1 MPNIDKNVTP
11 SVDKKLQNLGFV
23 VGDWSP
29 AKKNFCHDI
38 EEVLSTASKNGTG
51 RIGYPDRIYFNKNE
65 KLLILVEEKP
75 TVNEHYLPDVN
86 KGGISGIK
94 WYLSRFLNEELQKEH
109 KNLVNKFNNYKIIGI
124 AVSGDILEDYQHK
137 FDCFLLNLKEQKIQE
152 VSSITNFVSEN
163 DFLQLFDNTDIDELI
178 KKISQTTKE
187 VNNLLR
193 NVESQRRPI
202 LLSALMIC
210 LHKKKGIVNN
220 FNEYYNTLE
229 SNQLVNNILSVS
241 KDILK
246 QEGIPEEKIK
256 IFEKE
261 LGFLETDPSLNSNDI
276 LKQIL
281 NTLETD
287 IIPLFNNQ
295 IFVKSNY
302 DIIGK
307 FYEEFLK
314 YAGITNVKKG
324 IVLTPR
330 HITTLFTKLIDLKY
344 NDKIVDLC
352 CGTGAFLIAGMN
364 AIIDKINKSEISGK
378 TDLIDAVKTKQ
389 LLGFEISPTMYIC
402 AISNMMFRGDGK
414 SSIHCCDSIK
424 SNEADKILKE
434 FQPTIGFINPPYGG
448 KENEKNTTPKE
459 ISFLCKLL
467 KNCSRYGVM
476 IAPLSVYNKDVEVR
490 NEILKEHTLKA
501 VINMPGD
508 LFLPNAGVHTAIAVF
523 ETNRPFDY
531 DNDEVLF
538 YDLQDDGFILNKNQ
552 GRVDYHKKWNRI
564 EKNLLDTLKNG
575 SPDNI
580 KFVRTK
586 IKKGSEWTIYAYSET
601 NYASLCENDFVKT
614 ISEYAIFK
622 AKREMNLLNLQ
633 DEDDKPNEF
642 ELLAMLSTY
651 YGSDKFKIKQSNKKE
666 VDTQNWKFFKIFDR
680 DHPENSLFKVPSIK
694 GDLKEKDCLDGNVAL
709 VSASKYNSG
718 IVKYIDDSGDGEAE
732 IFNENSITADMFCNV
747 FYQDEKFYSVSHGRV
762 NVLIPNFIMNQ
773 YTALFIVTLLKCE
786 QYKYPYGRNLYMEE
800 IKNTTIRLPAKQ
812 KLDEKGLPVFEEK
825 EDNEKKLVK
834 KPVYEPDWKFMED
847 YIKSLPYGDLI

>member
-1 MPNIDKNVTP
+1 MVISREKGAFMPNVDIDVTP
-11 SVDKKLQNLGFV
+11 NVDKKLQSLGFV
-23 VGDWSP
+23 VGDWSS
-29 AKKNFCHDI
+29 AKRGFCPEV
-38 EEVLSTASKNGTG
+38 EEVLSTASKQLTG
-51 RIGYPDRIYFNKNE
+51 NIGYPDRIYFNKDE

-75 TVNEHYLPDVN
+75 TMKDHYLPDISR
-86 KGGISGIK
+86 GCISGIK
-94 WYLSRFLNEELQKEH
+94 WYLSRFLNEELQKKH
-109 KNLVNKFNNYKIIGI
+109 KKLVNKFDNYKIIGI
-124 AVSGDILEDYQHK
+124 AVSGNILEDYQHK
-137 FDCFLLNLKEQKIQE
+137 FDCFLLDLKEQKIKE
-152 VSSITNFVSEN
+152 VSSITNFVSECE
-163 DFLQLFDNTDIDELI
+163 FLQLFDNTDIDELI
-178 KKISQTTKE
+178 KKISQTTKD

-193 NVESQRRPI
+193 NIESQRRPI

-210 LHKKKGIVNN
+210 LHKKKGITNN
-220 FNEYYNTLE
+220 FNEYYDTLAPKR
-229 SNQLVNNILSVS
+229 LVDNILSVS

-261 LGFLETDPSLNSNDI
+261 LGFLETDPLLSSNDI

-281 NTLETD
+281 NTLESD
-287 IIPLFNNQ
+287 VIPLFNNQ

-378 TDLIDAVKTKQ
+378 TDLIDKVKSEQ
-389 LLGFEISPTMYIC
+389 LLGFEISTTMYIC

-414 SSIHCCDSIK
+414 SSIHCCDSIN
-424 SNEADKILKE
+424 SDEANKILE
-434 FQPTIGFINPPYGG
+434 DFRPTIGFINPPYGG
-448 KENEKNTTPKE
+448 KENSKNNTPKE

-467 KNCSRYGVM
+467 KHCSRYGIM
-476 IAPLSVYNKDVEVR
+476 IAPLSVYNKDVEIR

-501 VINMPGD
+501 VINMPGE
-508 LFLPNAGVHTAIAVF
+508 LFLPNAGVHTAISVF

-531 DNDEVLF
+531 ENDEVLF

-552 GRVDYHKKWNRI
+552 GRVDYYKKWDTI

-575 SPDNI
+575 VPDNI
-580 KFVRTK
+580 KFVKTK
-586 IKKGSEWTIYAYSET
+586 IKKGCEWTIYAFSET
-601 NYASLCENDFVKT
+601 DYASLCENNFVKT

-633 DEDDKPNEF
+633 DEADRPNEF
-642 ELLAMLSTY
+642 ELLAMLSNY
-651 YGSDKFKIKQSNKKE
+651 YGVDKFKVEQSNKNKI
-666 VDTQNWKFFKIFDR
+666 DITNWRFFKIFDKE
-680 DHPENSLFKVPSIK
+680 HPINSLFQVPSIK
-694 GDLKEKDCLDGNVAL
+694 GDLKEKDCLDGNIAL

-718 IVKYIDDSGDGEAE
+718 IVKYIDDSGDGKAE

-762 NVLIPNFIMNQ
+762 NVLLPNFLMNK
-773 YTALFIVTLLKCE
+773 YTALFIITLLRCE
-786 QYKYPYGRNLYMEE
+786 QYKYPYGRNLYMDE
-800 IKNTTIRLPAKQ
+800 IKNTSIKLPAKES
-812 KLDEKGLPVFEEK
+812 KDK
-825 EDNEKKLVK
+825 EGNII
-834 KPVYEPDWKFMED
+834 YEPDWQYMED
-847 YIKSLPYGDLI
+847 YIKSLPYADLL

>member
-1 MPNIDKNVTP
+1 MPNIDINVTP
-11 SVDKKLQNLGFV
+11 NVDKKLQGLGFE
-23 VGDWSP
+23 VGDWSS
-29 AKKNFCHDI
+29 AKRNFCPDV
-38 EEVLSTASKNGTG
+38 EEVLSTASKQQTG
-51 RIGYPDRIYFNKNE
+51 NIGYPDRIYFNKNE

-75 TVNEHYLPDVN
+75 TMKEHDLPDIS
-86 KGGISGIK
+86 KGCISGIK
-94 WYLSRFLNEELQKEH
+94 WYLSRFLNKELQKEH

-124 AVSGDILEDYQHK
+124 AVSGNILEDYQHK
-137 FDCFLLNLKEQKIQE
+137 FDCFLLDLKEQEIKE
-152 VSSITNFVSEN
+152 VSSITNFVSECE
-163 DFLQLFDNTDIDELI
+163 FLQIFDDTNIDELI

-193 NVESQRRPI
+193 NVVSQKRPV

-210 LHKKKGIVNN
+210 LHKPQGVVNT
-220 FNEYYNTLE
+220 FNEYYDKLDSKTLV
-229 SNQLVNNILSVS
+229 SNVLLTS
-241 KDILK
+241 KNMLE

-261 LGFLETDPSLNSNDI
+261 LAFLETDPFLNNSDI

-281 NTLETD
+281 KTLEAD

-295 IFVKSNY
+295 VFVKSNY

-314 YAGITNVKKG
+314 YAGITNVKNG

-364 AIIDKINKSEISGK
+364 AIIDKINKSEISDKSG
-378 TDLIDAVKTKQ
+378 LINEVKANQ
-389 LLGFEISPTMYIC
+389 LLGFEINPTMYTC

-414 SSIHCCDSIK
+414 SSIYCCDSIN
-424 SNEADKILKE
+424 SEEADKILKE

-448 KENEKNTTPKE
+448 KENQKNPTPKE

-476 IAPLSVYNKDVEVR
+476 IAPLSVYNKDVEIR

-501 VINMPGD
+501 VINMPGE
-508 LFLPNAGVHTAIAVF
+508 LFLPNAGVHTAISVF

-552 GRVDYHKKWNRI
+552 GRVDYHKKWDAI
-564 EKNLLDTLKNG
+564 EKSLLDTLKNG
-575 SPDNI
+575 TPDNI
-580 KFVRTK
+580 KFVKTK
-586 IKKGSEWTIYAYSET
+586 IKKGCEWTIYAFSET
-601 NYASLCENDFVKT
+601 DYDSLGENNFVKT

-633 DEDDKPNEF
+633 DENDKPNEF
-642 ELLAMLSTY
+642 ELLAMLLTY
-651 YGSDKFKIKQSNKKE
+651 YGIDKFKIQQSNKNKI
-666 VDTQNWKFFKIFDR
+666 DIQNWKFFKIFDKG
-680 DHPENSLFKVPSIK
+680 HPQQSLFKVPSIK

-718 IVKYIDDSGDGEAE
+718 IVKYIDDSGDGKAE
-732 IFNENSITADMFCNV
+732 IFNKNSITADMFCNV
-747 FYQDEKFYSVSHGRV
+747 FYQDKEFYSVSHGRV
-762 NVLIPNFIMNQ
+762 NVLIPNFIMNK
-773 YTALFIVTLLKCE
+773 YIALFIITVLKCE
-786 QYKYPYGRNLYMEE
+786 QYKYPYGRNLYMDE
-800 IKNTTIRLPAKQ
+800 IKNTNIK
-812 KLDEKGLPVFEEK
+812 LPVKTVKDK
-825 EDNEKKLVK
+825 EGNIA
-834 KPVYEPDWKFMED
+834 YEPDWQFMED